1 MKDRLFDLWGARQR
15 RRQCSSR
22 DPSHPTLWV
31 VLALVAALLGA
42 ASAAF
47 WRSAD
52 DDPKLALAAQ
62 ARSWLDAN
70 PGAPSARQR
79 P

>member
-52 DDPKLALAAQ
+52 DDPKLEVFDPKVRGHTDKFAL
-62 ARSWLDAN
+62 RFRK
-70 PGAPSARQR
+70 PS
-79 P
+79 